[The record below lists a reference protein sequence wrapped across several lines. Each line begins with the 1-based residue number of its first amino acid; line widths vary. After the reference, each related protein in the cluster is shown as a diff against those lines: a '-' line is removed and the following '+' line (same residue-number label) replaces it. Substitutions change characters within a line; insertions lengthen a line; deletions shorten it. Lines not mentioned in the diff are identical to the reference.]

1 MHELVFLHQKQITLS
16 IVWHKVEE
24 GDLLKWKKKIFS
36 KNNLLPNVI
45 PRYLIIEDEV
55 T

>member
-16 IVWHKVEE
+16 IIWHKVEE
-24 GDLLKWKKKIFS
+24 EVLVKWKVLFS
-36 KNNLLPNVI
+36 KNNLLPNVT
-45 PRYLIIEDEV
+45 PRSLIIENEV